1 MLNPRK
7 VQLMTRLAAL
17 EKAQGK
23 RLKKVRETYRSDYV
37 GIPMLKN
44 GLRITALFVILL
56 GIWAV
61 NSIDFLLELVAQ
73 LQLKTFMLS
82 VLTAYIVIL
91 LIGMVIT
98 FLLAAAEYYRSRK
111 IADEYEYLLKQLA
124 ALEDDEDEEFD

>member
-44 GLRITALFVILL
+44 VLRITALFVFLA

-61 NSIDFLLELVAQ
+61 NNIDFLLELAAQ
-73 LQLKTFMLS
+73 LQLKTFMFS
-82 VLTAYIVIL
+82 VLTAYIVVL
-91 LIGMVIT
+91 LTGTIIT
-98 FLLAAAEYYRSRK
+98 FLLAASDYYHSRK

-124 ALEDDEDEEFD
+124 ALEDDEDEKFN